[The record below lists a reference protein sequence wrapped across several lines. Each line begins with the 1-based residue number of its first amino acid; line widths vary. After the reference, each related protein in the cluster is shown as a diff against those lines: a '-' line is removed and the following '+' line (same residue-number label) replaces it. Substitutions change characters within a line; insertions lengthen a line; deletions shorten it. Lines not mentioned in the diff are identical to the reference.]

1 MTASADM
8 NPRHDDDASP
18 REERRDDKAGR
29 RVHFEA
35 LVAVGDPHGGFEAE
49 SVDVSTEGM
58 RLRTAYLPAVG
69 ERLLFR
75 FEGVAAEV
83 TVEGEVLWR
92 VEEER
97 GGEFAVRF
105 IDLEGPA
112 AEAVRAMCASAESP
126 SAPADTQATAKGARV
141 RLHIEGLGS
150 PMRARVRAADD
161 GEVLVGSNLEFLR
174 VGRGLEIE
182 DVEKGVRRE
191 AYIDSVKVDVD
202 PATSVPQLV
211 VALRFGGAGAE
222 PRKAM
227 PSARIRAEA
236 VAVSE
241 RVQTLAGPPMTPPP
255 SDTAPAVEV
264 DPPRDAVDAS
274 GREEGDEDEEESG
287 EGFRGRGA
295 KAARAGMAMAGRVGP
310 ALAGA
315 GAKARLAMKTLIAT
329 VQQKRAERADAKK
342 AAAPRRMTAPPPT
355 GALKSEGRRLVR
367 EEEGGADETAPAPRI
382 NKRAMAIGGVAGL
395 CAVILVVV
403 ATRGGS
409 SGEAAS
415 GTATAT
421 SSSAA
426 AGAAP
431 LPMVAGPSGALS
443 ANVPL
448 FGATPLS
455 TTEAVPPPAP
465 EGAQAGLPPPGEGD
479 EEGGGAPDGE
489 GAAGAVNGASEF
501 GNGQTIKSA
510 TTLRIKADG
519 PIEGLNGAAGA
530 MGFTVSLPGR
540 RALSAASELQRKDK
554 RIESLQIVNNAHGAE
569 VTVRFK
575 DGVPPYLAKLRGD
588 RLEIALGSDGSKDE
602 EAGEGESAPKKKVA
616 SKSKKGH
623 DKKGDKPA
631 KGKGKKKN

>member
-1 MTASADM
+1 MTAFAADD
-8 NPRHDDDASP
+8 NGRHDDESEP
-18 REERRDDKAGR
+18 RGERRGPGGR

-35 LVAVGDPHGGFEAE
+35 LVAVGDVRGGFEAE
-49 SVDVSTEGM
+49 SVDVSTDGM

-75 FEGVAAEV
+75 FEGMVAEV

-105 IDLEGPA
+105 IDLDA
-112 AEAVRAMCASAESP
+112 AAIEAVRGMCASTESP
-126 SAPADTQATAKGARV
+126 SAPAEAPATARGARV

-150 PMRARVRAADD
+150 PMRARVRASDD

-211 VALRFGGAGAE
+211 VALRFGAAGAE
-222 PRKAM
+222 PRKAA
-227 PSARIRAEA
+227 PSARMRAEA

-241 RVQTLAGPPMTPPP
+241 RVQTLAGTPPP
-255 SDTAPAVEV
+255 PTPCEQSSPSVEV
-264 DPPRDAVDAS
+264 DAPREAADAGGD
-274 GREEGDEDEEESG
+274 DEDA

-295 KAARAGMAMAGRVGP
+295 QAARAGMAMAGRVGP

-315 GAKARLAMKTLIAT
+315 GARARVAMQKLIAT
-329 VQQKRAERADAKK
+329 VQSKRAERADAKK

-367 EEEGGADETAPAPRI
+367 EDESDGEAPAPASRI

-395 CAVILVVV
+395 AAVVLIIV
-403 ATRGGS
+403 ATRGGG
-409 SGEAAS
+409 SG
-415 GTATAT
+415 GDATT
-421 SSSAA
+421 AA
-426 AGAAP
+426 APGASVAAAAP
-431 LPMVAGPSGALS
+431 AQIAAGPAGALS

-465 EGAQAGLPPPGEGD
+465 EGASAGLPPPGEGD
-479 EEGGGAPDGE
+479 EEGGGAPGGDG
-489 GAAGAVNGASEF
+489 APAAVNGAGEF
-501 GNGQTIKSA
+501 GNGEAVKNA

-588 RLEIALGSDGSKDE
+588 RLEIALGNESSKDE
-602 EAGEGESAPKKKVA
+602 AGGEGAPKKKVA
-616 SKSKKGH
+616 SKGKKKH
-623 DKKGDKPA
+623 DGGDKGGKGA
-631 KGKGKKKN
+631 KGKAGGKKKK

>member
-1 MTASADM
+1 MTGFAADDSV
-8 NPRHDDDASP
+8 RHDDESEP
-18 REERRDDKAGR
+18 RGERRGQGGR

-35 LVAVGDPHGGFEAE
+35 LVAVGDVRGGFEAE
-49 SVDVSTEGM
+49 SVDVSIEGM

-75 FEGVAAEV
+75 FEGMVAEV

-105 IDLEGPA
+105 IDLDA
-112 AEAVRAMCASAESP
+112 AATEAIRGMCAGAESP
-126 SAPADTQATAKGARV
+126 SAPAEEPATARGARV

-211 VALRFGGAGAE
+211 VALRFGAAGAE
-222 PRKAM
+222 PRKAA
-227 PSARIRAEA
+227 PSARLRAEA

-241 RVQTLAGPPMTPPP
+241 RVQTLAGTPPP
-255 SDTAPAVEV
+255 PEPCEQSSPSVEV
-264 DPPRDAVDAS
+264 DAPREAADAA
-274 GREEGDEDEEESG
+274 GEDDDG

-315 GAKARLAMKTLIAT
+315 GAKARVAMQRLIAT
-329 VQQKRAERADAKK
+329 VQSKRAERADARK

-367 EEEGGADETAPAPRI
+367 EEESDAEAPAPASRI

-395 CAVILVVV
+395 AAVVLVVF

-409 SGEAAS
+409 SETSTAAAPS
-415 GTATAT
+415 A
-421 SSSAA
+421 SAA
-426 AGAAP
+426 AAAP
-431 LPMVAGPSGALS
+431 AQIAAGPAGALS

-465 EGAQAGLPPPGEGD
+465 EGASAGLPPPGEGD
-479 EEGGGAPDGE
+479 EEGGGAPE
-489 GAAGAVNGASEF
+489 GAGAPGAVNGAAEF
-501 GNGQTIKSA
+501 GNGEAVKNA

-588 RLEIALGSDGSKDE
+588 RLEIALGNDASKDVDG
-602 EAGEGESAPKKKVA
+602 GEGASKKKVA
-616 SKSKKGH
+616 SKGKKKH
-623 DKKGDKPA
+623 DGGDKGGKGA
-631 KGKGKKKN
+631 KGKAGAKKKK

>member
-1 MTASADM
+1 
-8 NPRHDDDASP
+8 
-18 REERRDDKAGR
+18 
-29 RVHFEA
+29 
-35 LVAVGDPHGGFEAE
+35 
-49 SVDVSTEGM
+49 
-58 RLRTAYLPAVG
+58 
-69 ERLLFR
+69 
-75 FEGVAAEV
+75 
-83 TVEGEVLWR
+83 VEGEVLWR

-105 IDLEGPA
+105 IDLDEA
-112 AEAVRAMCASAESP
+112 ASQAVRAMCASSESP
-126 SAPADTQATAKGARV
+126 AAPAEAQATARGARV

-150 PMRARVRAADD
+150 PMRARVRSADD

-211 VALRFGGAGAE
+211 VALRFGAAGAE
-222 PRKAM
+222 PRKAS
-227 PSARIRAEA
+227 PSARLRAEA
-236 VAVSE
+236 EAVPE
-241 RVQTLAGPPMTPPP
+241 RVQTLAGTPPP
-255 SDTAPAVEV
+255 PA
-264 DPPRDAVDAS
+264 PRDPSSPSVELDAP
-274 GREEGDEDEEESG
+274 REAADAGDDDEDEDAQ
-287 EGFRGRGA
+287 GFRGRGA
-295 KAARAGMAMAGRVGP
+295 KAARVGMAMAGRVGP

-315 GAKARLAMKTLIAT
+315 GARARVAMQKLIAT
-329 VQQKRAERADAKK
+329 VQSKRAERADAKK

-367 EEEGGADETAPAPRI
+367 EDDGGEEPAPSPRI

-395 CAVILVVV
+395 AAVVLVIV
-403 ATRGGS
+403 ATRGSGS
-409 SGEAAS
+409 GDASTAAAPS
-415 GTATAT
+415 A
-421 SSSAA
+421 SAA
-426 AGAAP
+426 AAAP
-431 LPMVAGPSGALS
+431 AQIAAGPAGALS

-465 EGAQAGLPPPGEGD
+465 EGASASLPPAGEGD
-479 EEGGGAPDGE
+479 DAAPAADGE
-489 GAAGAVNGASEF
+489 GSPGAVNGASEF
-501 GNGQTIKSA
+501 GNGAAIKNA

-569 VTVRFK
+569 VTIRFK

-588 RLEIALGSDGSKDE
+588 RLEIALGNEAS
-602 EAGEGESAPKKKVA
+602 AGEDDGEGAPKKKIA
-616 SKSKKGH
+616 S
-623 DKKGDKPA
+623 
-631 KGKGKKKN
+631 KGKKKQDAGDKGGKAGKGKAAAKKKK